1 LKRLASEV
9 KADIS
14 EGMQLT
20 ELPGIGT
27 RTAAKLETLGFHK
40 ALDLVFLLPRAYQ
53 DRTHP
58 QLIPAVIEGQ
68 FATISGQIMS
78 LSERRY
84 RTRGTLEVMVT
95 DGHGVILLKW
105 FRFGRWFKANLEKK
119 YPPGTEVLASGRIS
133 SFSGNLEMHHPDL
146 SEAYS
151 EKGGGIVPVYP
162 LAEGVSQQTMRKAV
176 QAAVSRLLSTVSDE
190 IPDEIRKERHLPG
203 LRESLARLHEPL
215 DTDDVQ
221 ALNLGESRWHSRLKF
236 GELLA
241 FQLGLLIKRR
251 KLDSR
256 TSHPVP
262 PGCSLEGK
270 LIRTLPFSLTQSQIN
285 ALDDVGRDMAGKVPM
300 HRLLQGDVG
309 SGKTIVALI
318 AMLRSC
324 EAGYQAVLMA
334 PTEVLAEQHYR
345 TVSKWCETLGV
356 PVALLTGNVDG
367 RQRTDVLSKAAS
379 GETKLFIGTHALI
392 QQGVRFRNLNLAVV
406 DEQHRFG
413 VLQRLALGKKGSSP
427 HFLVMTATPIPRSL
441 SMVIYGDL
449 DITTINEMP
458 AGRTPVET
466 VIFRET
472 DRSRMHLR
480 VSREVAAGRQVYI
493 VYPLVEETEKME
505 LLAASEMAENYRQKI
520 FPHLSIGLLTGRM
533 TSREKDT
540 VMERFRSG
548 EYQVLVSTT
557 VIEVGVDVPNANLM
571 VVEHAERF
579 GLFQLHQL
587 RGRVGRGTNRST
599 CLLMEGVHISDEARQ
614 RLQVISRTNSGFEIA
629 EADLKIRGP
638 GDFLGVRQAG
648 MPEFRFAHPFREGD
662 LMSAAREAAFQMLP
676 EGEELASGMVEEVRR
691 MWSDEA
697 LNTTSG

>member
-1 LKRLASEV
+1 
-9 KADIS
+9 
-14 EGMQLT
+14 
-20 ELPGIGT
+20 
-27 RTAAKLETLGFHK
+27 
-40 ALDLVFLLPRAYQ
+40 
-53 DRTHP
+53 
-58 QLIPAVIEGQ
+58 
-68 FATISGQIMS
+68 
-78 LSERRY
+78 
-84 RTRGTLEVMVT
+84 
-95 DGHGVILLKW
+95 
-105 FRFGRWFKANLEKK
+105 
-119 YPPGTEVLASGRIS
+119 
-133 SFSGNLEMHHPDL
+133 
-146 SEAYS
+146 
-151 EKGGGIVPVYP
+151 
-162 LAEGVSQQTMRKAV
+162 
-176 QAAVSRLLSTVSDE
+176 
-190 IPDEIRKERHLPG
+190 
-203 LRESLARLHEPL
+203 
-215 DTDDVQ
+215 
-221 ALNLGESRWHSRLKF
+221 
-236 GELLA
+236 
-241 FQLGLLIKRR
+241 
-251 KLDSR
+251 
-256 TSHPVP
+256 
-262 PGCSLEGK
+262 
-270 LIRTLPFSLTQSQIN
+270 
-285 ALDDVGRDMAGKVPM
+285 
-300 HRLLQGDVG
+300 
-309 SGKTIVALI
+309 
-318 AMLRSC
+318 
-324 EAGYQAVLMA
+324 
-334 PTEVLAEQHYR
+334 
-345 TVSKWCETLGV
+345 
-356 PVALLTGNVDG
+356 
-367 RQRTDVLSKAAS
+367 
-379 GETKLFIGTHALI
+379 
-392 QQGVRFRNLNLAVV
+392 
-406 DEQHRFG
+406 
-413 VLQRLALGKKGSSP
+413 
-427 HFLVMTATPIPRSL
+427 
-441 SMVIYGDL
+441 MVIYGDL

-505 LLAASEMAENYRQKI
+505 LLAANEMAENYRQKI

-691 MWSDEA
+691 MWSDEV

>member
-1 LKRLASEV
+1 MEAGK
-9 KADIS
+9 S

-20 ELPGIGT
+20 ELPGIGD
-27 RTAAKLETLGFHK
+27 RTAARLEALGVNK

-53 DRTHP
+53 DRTNP
-58 QLIPAVIEGQ
+58 QLIPAVNEGQ

-78 LSERRY
+78 VSERRY
-84 RTRGTLEVMVT
+84 RTRRTLEVMVS
-95 DGHGVILLKW
+95 DGHGVIVLKW
-105 FRFGRWFKANLEKK
+105 FRFGRWFKANIEKK
-119 YPPGTEVLASGRIS
+119 YPPGTEVLASGKIA
-133 SFSGNLEMHHPDL
+133 SFAGNLEMHHPDL
-146 SEAYS
+146 TEAS
-151 EKGGGIVPVYP
+151 REQGGGIVPVYP
-162 LAEGVSQQTMRKAV
+162 LAEGVSQQTVRNAV
-176 QAAVSRLLSTVSDE
+176 RAAVSRLLSTVSDE
-190 IPDEIRKERHLPG
+190 IPDEIRKEHHLPG
-203 LRESLARLHEPL
+203 LIESLARLHEPL
-215 DTDDVQ
+215 DADDVQ
-221 ALNLGESRWHSRLKF
+221 ALNLGESRWHRRLKF

-241 FQLGLLIKRR
+241 FQLGLLIRKRT
-251 KLDSR
+251 LESR

-262 PGCSLEGK
+262 PGGSLEEK
-270 LIRTLPFSLTQSQIN
+270 LIRVLPFDLTQSQVN
-285 ALDDVGRDMAGKVPM
+285 ALEDVGRDMAGNIPM

-309 SGKTIVALI
+309 SGKTLVAFV
-318 AMLRSC
+318 AMLRTC

-345 TVSKWCETLGV
+345 TISQWCEKLGV

-367 RQRTDVLSKAAS
+367 RQRTDVQSKAVS

-392 QQGVRFRNLNLAVV
+392 QEGIRFRNLNLAVV

-413 VLQRLALGKKGSSP
+413 VLQRLALSKKGSSP

-449 DITTINEMP
+449 DITTIDEMP
-458 AGRTPVET
+458 AGRIPVET

-480 VSREVAAGRQVYI
+480 VSREAEAGRQVYI
-493 VYPLVEETEKME
+493 VYPLVEESEKME
-505 LLAASEMAENYRQKI
+505 LLAANEMAENYRQRI
-520 FPHLSIGLLTGRM
+520 FPHLRIGLLTGRM
-533 TSREKDT
+533 SSWEKST
-540 VMERFRSG
+540 VMERFRFG

-599 CLLMEGVHISDEARQ
+599 CILMEGANISDEARQ
-614 RLQVISRTNSGFEIA
+614 RLRVISRTNSGFIIA
-629 EADLKIRGP
+629 EADLEIRGP

-662 LMSAAREAAFQMLP
+662 LMSAARKAAFRMLP
-676 EGEELASGMVEEVRR
+676 EGGELAAGMVEEVRR
-691 MWSDEA
+691 MWSEA
-697 LNTTSG
+697 VWSATSG